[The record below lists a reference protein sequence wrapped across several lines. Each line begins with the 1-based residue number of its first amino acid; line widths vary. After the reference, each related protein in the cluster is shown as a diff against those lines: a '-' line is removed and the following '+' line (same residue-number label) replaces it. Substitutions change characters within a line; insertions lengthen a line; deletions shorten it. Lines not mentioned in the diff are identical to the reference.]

1 MTSLKDFDQSFKTK
15 LYDGVKKIES
25 NSQAE
30 AVVMIK
36 QRSGAY
42 TVYAIATAGIVFALA
57 LTYFMLSPIE
67 YDPYAMFAT
76 SLVVAAVVF
85 LAFRFFPTLYRL
97 VVPKKVR
104 EKNVEIH
111 ARAIFQKA
119 QMYKTIAN
127 TAFLV
132 YVSLVEKKAVFM
144 ADFGVLLNTP
154 PEQVAEIEKML
165 DAAVNGTNPKVA
177 ILDALDKIAPIM
189 AKYLPIVGEDINE
202 LPDDLDIEL

>member
-127 TAFLV
+127 SAFLV
-132 YVSLVEKKAVFM
+132 YYSLVEKKAVFL
-144 ADFGVLLNTP
+144 ADYGVTLNTP
-154 PEQVAEIEKML
+154 QEEVSAIEIML
-165 DAAVNGTNPKVA
+165 NDAFNAKSPKAA
-177 ILDALDKIAPIM
+177 ILDALEKIAPIM
-189 AKYLPIVGEDINE
+189 AKYMPITGDDINE

>member
-1 MTSLKDFDQSFKTK
+1 MIRIKDFDQSFKTK

-36 QRSGAY
+36 QCSGTY
-42 TVYAIATAGIVFALA
+42 TVYAIATAGIAYVVAM
-57 LTYFMLSPIE
+57 TYFMLSPIE
-67 YDPYAMFAT
+67 YDPYAMFGT
-76 SLVVAAVVF
+76 SFMLAVLVF
-85 LAFRFFPTLYRL
+85 LAFRLFPTLYRL
-97 VVPKKVR
+97 VIPKKIR
-104 EKNVEIH
+104 DKNVEIH

-119 QMYKTIAN
+119 KMYKTIAN

-144 ADFGVLLNTP
+144 ADFGVELNTP
-154 PEQVAEIEKML
+154 PEQISEIERML
-165 DAAVNGTNPKVA
+165 DAAVSAPNPKDA

-189 AKYLPIVGEDINE
+189 AKYLPITGDDINE
-202 LPDDLDIEL
+202 LPDDLDVDL